1 MEPTWVRK
9 SRNGTSVVFV
19 HGILSSIENAWLAK
33 TGAFWPK
40 MLCDEKSIDDVGVYL
55 FNYRADAF
63 SGTYS
68 IDDAVDAMREYFRLD
83 EVWSQ
88 EQVIFVCHS
97 MGGIVARRF
106 LVTQQSSIINTNRRI
121 GLFLVASPSL
131 GATYAN
137 FLSMVAPIYNIQL
150 DTLRFSQ
157 TNAWLNAL
165 DRDFINLKESN
176 KANIFGK
183 ELIEDEFIAFR
194 RFLRRAQVVPPWSGA
209 KYFGEPVKIPL
220 SDHIT
225 IAKPETPKAIQHRIL
240 TEFVQTSIRAGNG
253 ESVSPAQSPV
263 GDNPILIEWP
273 TKPAIQVGEGEPP
286 PGNVR
291 GPTRRQMLTAAA
303 VISAAAGGGA
313 IAYKFRG
320 PREAADILA
329 RDGAIAA
336 ISTIATISDIA
347 RFNWRGRGVAPIG
360 YTKGMAL
367 VYARVYLKLQ
377 AGDAAAVDMAKANT
391 GDADNDVLAYYR
403 ETFGAAGL
411 SNAGSGGDTLRHMF
425 VLLTG
430 LGMWESSG
438 KYCNGAD
445 RTAPNVT
452 EESADAGLFQTAA
465 SLYQGVAAKSEAANA
480 ILTGLF
486 KYYVDHPSGFA
497 DVFDEGVK
505 CRPEDRANFGT
516 GDGRDFQKL
525 SKQNPAFAAEF
536 AAVGL
541 RHLCKHWGP
550 IVRREVELRPECDA
564 MLRQIQTF
572 VEKYK
577 IANTALE

>member
-9 SRNGTSVVFV
+9 SRNGTTVVFV

-33 TGAFWPK
+33 NGAFWPR
-40 MLCDEKSIDDVGVYL
+40 MLCDEKSINDAGVYL

-88 EQVIFVCHS
+88 DQVIFVCHS

-106 LVTQQSSIINTNRRI
+106 LVTQQSSIVNTNRRI

-150 DTLRFSQ
+150 DTLKFGQ

-165 DRDFINLKESN
+165 DRDFVNLKESN

-183 ELIEDEFIAFR
+183 ELVEDEFIAFR

-220 SDHIT
+220 SDHVT

-240 TEFVQTSIRAGNG
+240 TEFVQTSIRASNG
-253 ESVSPAQSPV
+253 KGVSPAPSTV

-273 TKPAIQVGEGEPP
+273 KTPAIRGIEDEPS
-286 PGNVR
+286 PGNAR
-291 GPTRRQMLTAAA
+291 GPTRRQLLTTAT
-303 VISAAAGGGA
+303 VISAAAGAGA
-313 IAYKFRG
+313 VVYKFRSQS
-320 PREAADILA
+320 ETADILA

-347 RFNWRGRGVAPIG
+347 RYAWRDRGVAPIG
-360 YTKGMAL
+360 YTKGIAL

-391 GDADNDVLAYYR
+391 GDADNDVLAYDR
-403 ETFGAAGL
+403 EAFGAAGL
-411 SNAGSGGDTLRHMF
+411 SNAGSGVDTLRHMF

-430 LGMWESSG
+430 LGMRESSG
-438 KYCNGAD
+438 KYCNGID
-445 RTAPNVT
+445 RTASVT
-452 EESADAGLFQTAA
+452 EESAEAGLFSTAA
-465 SLYQGVAAKSEAANA
+465 SLYQGVAAKSNATNA

-486 KYYVDHPSGFA
+486 KYYVEHPSGFA
-497 DVFDEGVK
+497 DVFDEGVR

-516 GDGRDFQKL
+516 GDGRDFQRL

-541 RHLCKHWGP
+541 RHLCKYWGP
-550 IVRREVELRPECDA
+550 IIRREVELRHECDA
-564 MLRQIQTF
+564 MLRQVQTF

-577 IANTALE
+577 IGIKALE